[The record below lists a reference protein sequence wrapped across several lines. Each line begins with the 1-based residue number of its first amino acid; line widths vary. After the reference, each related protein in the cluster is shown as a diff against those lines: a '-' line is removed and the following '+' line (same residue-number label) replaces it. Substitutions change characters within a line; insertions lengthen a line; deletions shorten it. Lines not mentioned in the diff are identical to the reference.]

1 MIESAEKPQLQ
12 NHHSR
17 SAFPELMKA
26 SILLLCLTL
35 SPSAWSAQRAQEV
48 PGEPTA
54 SIAWYGTWEQGLAE
68 AKRLELPIL
77 LHSGAPRCGGVPG
90 MW

>member
-1 MIESAEKPQLQ
+1 
-12 NHHSR
+12 
-17 SAFPELMKA
+17 MKA
-26 SILLLCLTL
+26 STLFLFCLTL
-35 SPSAWSAQRAQEV
+35 SPLAWAVQEEET
-48 PGEPTA
+48 PGTA
-54 SIAWYGTWEQGLAE
+54 PPSSIAWYGTWEQGLTE

>member
-1 MIESAEKPQLQ
+1 
-12 NHHSR
+12 
-17 SAFPELMKA
+17 MKA
-26 SILLLCLTL
+26 STLFLFCLTL
-35 SPSAWSAQRAQEV
+35 SPLAWAVQEEET
-48 PGEPTA
+48 PWTA
-54 SIAWYGTWEQGLAE
+54 PPSSIAWYGTWEQGLTE